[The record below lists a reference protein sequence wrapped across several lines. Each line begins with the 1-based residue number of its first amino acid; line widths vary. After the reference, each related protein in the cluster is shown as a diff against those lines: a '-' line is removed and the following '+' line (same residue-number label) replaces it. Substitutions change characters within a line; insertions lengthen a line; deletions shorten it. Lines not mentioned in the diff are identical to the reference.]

1 LYCWY
6 DNEYG
11 YTKQVL
17 NLTKKLASID
27 LQRFPKAI
35 EDSV

>member
-1 LYCWY
+1 
-6 DNEYG
+6 
-11 YTKQVL
+11 VL
-17 NLTKKLASID
+17 NLTKKVASID